1 MKFIACKDCRF
12 CTPDG
17 RADPYEYAK
26 CTAPQ
31 NTTEKPDFVRGG
43 VMRTTISAYCAVMRE
58 TQVADRCGPDALWF
72 KPKVVVEELEQ
83 AHG

>member
-43 VMRTTISAYCAVMRE
+43 VTRETISAYCSVMRE
-58 TQVADRCGPDALWF
+58 SQLPGRCGPDALWF
-72 KPKVVVEELEQ
+72 EPKVVTEELER